1 MILTTT
7 YESNP
12 KATAWNDSKKLM
24 SVKTRTIKEV
34 SVVQFYMGFR
44 RYYSKQREISL
55 LYLIAE
61 SRILQS
67 CFCQQPY

>member
-12 KATAWNDSKKLM
+12 KAIVWNGSKKLM

-34 SVVQFYMGFR
+34 SVVQFYMVFVDTTQNNEKLVC
-44 RYYSKQREISL
+44 SIW
-55 LYLIAE
+55 
-61 SRILQS
+61 
-67 CFCQQPY
+67 

>member
-12 KATAWNDSKKLM
+12 KATVWNDSKKLM

-34 SVVQFYMGFR
+34 SVVQFYMVFVDTTQNNEKLVC
-44 RYYSKQREISL
+44 SIW
-55 LYLIAE
+55 
-61 SRILQS
+61 
-67 CFCQQPY
+67 